1 MGQRGNRRW
10 RRGALKSSRKP
21 SEARLPGMTD
31 GRSKSKGPGEMP
43 RPFGSRW
50 VGWLDRAGGMA
61 RDRVDLA
68 AADVDVS
75 EFAVIEPHQLFVG
88 PLVSAPALV
97 EPDDGS
103 PEQHVQSPS
112 FSRGT
117 AWNRPASWFA

>member
-1 MGQRGNRRW
+1 
-10 RRGALKSSRKP
+10 
-21 SEARLPGMTD
+21 
-31 GRSKSKGPGEMP
+31 MP

-50 VGWLDRAGGMA
+50 VGQLYRAGGRA

-68 AADVDVS
+68 AADGDIS
-75 EFAVIEPHQLFVG
+75 ELAVVEPHQLFVG
-88 PLVSAPALV
+88 PLISAPALV

-117 AWNRPASWFA
+117 AWNRPASWFVRDVALSGGFGSGAASLLHCGKRMRFT

>member
-1 MGQRGNRRW
+1 MLQQKKHDPEKWKPVFGRDH
-10 RRGALKSSRKP
+10 ASVKSPPKN
-21 SEARLPGMTD
+21 
-31 GRSKSKGPGEMP
+31 KGPGELP
-43 RPFGSRW
+43 GPFGSRW
-50 VGWLDRAGGMA
+50 VGGLDRAGGMA

-68 AADVDVS
+68 AADVDVG
-75 EFAVIEPHQLFVG
+75 ELAVVEPHQLFVG
-88 PLVSAPALV
+88 PLISAPTLV